1 VTGVGPD
8 AGKHIRNILILIGL
22 AVVVWKV
29 PGGGQAGA
37 TVGNLLSIALVGGLL
52 FFGYRVY
59 IDHRDTIF
67 ALEERQRAILYSSAG
82 LATIA
87 FVATN
92 RMWSSGG
99 LGALAWMALLGI
111 AAYGVYGVWRSSR
124 SY

>member
-29 PGGGQAGA
+29 PGGGQASA
-37 TVGNLLSIALVGGLL
+37 TISNLLSILLIGGLL
-52 FFGYRVY
+52 FFGYRLY
-59 IDHRDTIF
+59 MEHRDAIF
-67 ALEERQRAILYSSAG
+67 GLEDRQRAILYASVG
-82 LATIA
+82 LATIT

-111 AAYGVYGVWRSSR
+111 AGYGVYGVWRSYR
-124 SY
+124 TY